1 MNKMNQ
7 MKLLLLINKYI
18 TVLMVEKQN
27 QYI

>member
-18 TVLMVEKQN
+18 TVLMAEKQN